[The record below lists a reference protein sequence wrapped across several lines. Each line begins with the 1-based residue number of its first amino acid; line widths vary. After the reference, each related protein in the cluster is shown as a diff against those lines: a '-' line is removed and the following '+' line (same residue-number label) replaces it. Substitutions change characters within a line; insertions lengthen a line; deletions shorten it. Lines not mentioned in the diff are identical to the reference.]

1 MDKNTE
7 RYAETGVALIA
18 FIGVASCF
26 PSGYPLV
33 LDNSLINFWALP
45 AAFLLA
51 WSFLDF
57 LKERNEKI
65 PKIVPIILSGLANGA
80 WSGLS
85 FGSVLILNQWY
96 ANPEVG
102 TWEPLLVAAGFSSA
116 AILAVNTRFNG
127 FRNDT

>member
-1 MDKNTE
+1 MDKNVKHFIE
-7 RYAETGVALIA
+7 YGVVFIS

-45 AAFLLA
+45 AVFWMA
-51 WSFLDF
+51 WSFLDL
-57 LKERNEKI
+57 LKENNAKI
-65 PKIVPIILSGLANGA
+65 PEIVPIILSGLANGA

-96 ANPEVG
+96 TNPEVG
-102 TWEPLLVAAGFSSA
+102 TWEPLLVATGFSSA
-116 AILAVNTRFNG
+116 VILTVNTRSNS
-127 FRNDT
+127 FRHDT